1 MSSIVG
7 VLTPNIKT
15 AEDYKY
21 ILRRLS
27 EVGIDYLDRL
37 EHDDASIDD
46 WARDSDSTLV
56 YRLFS
61 ERAFRQ
67 GRGLFMTLEEI
78 KTELWR
84 FDKIEETVKSMLDRG
99 ILKEVYMEWPP
110 KQTPLCPFCGKP
122 SAYPIKKKR
131 LFLFTKMSAWSCS
144 NELCSMC
151 GEHYLL

>member
-1 MSSIVG
+1 MSPIVS

-15 AEDYKY
+15 AEDYKSV
-21 ILRRLS
+21 LRRLS
-27 EVGIDYLDRL
+27 EIGIDYLDKF
-37 EHDDASIDD
+37 EKDPDISMND
-46 WARDSDSTLV
+46 WQMNAVMV
-56 YRLFS
+56 YRVFS
-61 ERAFRQ
+61 EKAFRQ

-78 KTELWR
+78 KDEFWR
-84 FDKIEETVKSMLDRG
+84 FKEMEETVKSMLDRG

-131 LFLFTKMSAWSCS
+131 LLLFTKISAWSCR
-144 NELCSMC
+144 NELCSMF

>member
-1 MSSIVG
+1 VSPIVS
-7 VLTPNIKT
+7 VLTPNVKT

-21 ILRRLS
+21 ISRRLS
-27 EVGIDYLDRL
+27 EISIDYLDRL
-37 EHDDASIDD
+37 EHGDASIDD
-46 WARDSDSTLV
+46 WARDADSILV

-61 ERAFRQ
+61 EKAFRQ
-67 GRGLFMTLEEI
+67 GRGLFMTREEI
-78 KTELWR
+78 KADLWR
-84 FDKIEETVKSMLDRG
+84 FDKIEETIKSMLDRG
-99 ILKEVYMEWPP
+99 ILKDVYMEWPP

-131 LFLFTKMSAWSCS
+131 FLLFTKISAWSCR